1 MPETCYAKLAN
12 MAAYS
17 EEKYGLMLVTFAR
30 YPIGSMAKQR
40 WTVRFAWTSIYTD
53 RQAGGRPELM
63 W

>member
-40 WTVRFAWTSIYTD
+40 
-53 RQAGGRPELM
+53 
-63 W
+63 